1 MKRFI
6 VFFLLILFI
15 SINLNAS
22 ENNPLSSLYNM
33 FPKMTELK
41 GGSSR
46 WIATGVV
53 HDLHDNYVRLESTYN
68 YFSEETE
75 KIWDIK
81 RDKNYSVDVKLFF
94 AKDNKVAEN
103 LYDNMTDKR
112 ESRFERDVKFGDE
125 GRIFV
130 RPVSV
135 VNMISEY
142 NLFFREENFII
153 HLHTFDGFALMDF
166 ADFFQKKI
174 NSFVLN
180 NIDMYVFKNF
190 QLKAEKEGYIPEEE
204 ELTVEADNASVI
216 EISGRVTD
224 EEGSPLSGVSIDV
237 LGHDETAVSDAK
249 GRYSVNFVL
258 GETGER
264 KEFKTNFTL
273 INRKGENKKSD
284 KVKMYKMNVKYPER
298 EEIFYLKINF
308 DKNSGEIYIPDKD
321 LFNGVNDI
329 VRQGNYIE
337 FKRNCT
343 PEGSLFQCRQTYSG
357 LMKESGFQGNWK
369 GTGGKGTF
377 KGMPMKVSSEEYNI
391 YETDFCSIKTVQLDG
406 DNLSGKTQN
415 RSAQLYI
422 DQNHGIAL
430 KCSREGKDFFIKNV
444 KLKMAKQPSDEKF
457 LLYKYR
463 GNKQEGVISLKD
475 KIYLGVVG
483 PNDDFLSIDVF
494 LMPDSLQEMTV
505 FAGDRSKA
513 DNKTISF
520 ASGVLYPDR
529 QPKLI
534 IEKFI
539 TGKPKQNVTDV
550 SVTLKKFASEK
561 DVAADKG
568 TLGRDG
574 NKDMS
579 LELRIIGL
587 KGDLKAVELS
597 HKGDNSY
604 VWNTE
609 PFDIYP
615 AVALF
620 AKGELINQKSGKVNF
635 PVDNNTVIDIYIHK
649 PEYLNNSNINMTY
662 KILIGEKWYSG
673 RVEK

>member
-1 MKRFI
+1 MKHFVAI
-6 VFFLLILFI
+6 FLLILFV
-15 SINLNAS
+15 SPNLSAS

-53 HDLHDNYVRLESTYN
+53 HELYDNYVRLESTYN
-68 YFSEETE
+68 YFSEKTE

-94 AKDNKVAEN
+94 AKDNKAAVN
-103 LYDNMTDKR
+103 LYENMTDKR

-135 VNMISEY
+135 VNMVSEY
-142 NLFFREENFII
+142 NLIFREENFIV

-174 NSFVLN
+174 NSFVLS

-190 QLKAEKEGYIPEEE
+190 RLKAKKEGYIPEEE
-204 ELTVEADNASVI
+204 ELTVEADNASAIV
-216 EISGRVTD
+216 ISGRVTD
-224 EEGSPLSGVSIDV
+224 EEGNPVSGVSIDV
-237 LGHDETAVSDAK
+237 LGHDKTVVSGAE
-249 GRYSVNFVL
+249 GYYSVTFVL
-258 GETGER
+258 GEKGVKR
-264 KEFKTNFTL
+264 EFKTNFTL
-273 INRKGENKKSD
+273 VNRKGQNNKNN
-284 KVKMYKMNVKYPER
+284 KVKMYKMNVIYPER
-298 EEIFYLKINF
+298 EETFYLRINL
-308 DKNSGEIYIPDKD
+308 DENSGEIYIPSKGI
-321 LFNGVNDI
+321 FNNVNDI
-329 VRQGNYIE
+329 VKQGDYLE

-377 KGMPMKVSSEEYNI
+377 KGIPMKTSSEEYNI
-391 YETDFCSIKTVQLDG
+391 AETDFCSIKTVRLTS
-406 DNLSGKTQN
+406 DNLSGNKQRTDK
-415 RSAQLYI
+415 LYI
-422 DQNHGIAL
+422 DQNHGISL
-430 KCSREGKDFFIKNV
+430 KCNRDERDFFIKDV
-444 KLKMAKQPSDEKF
+444 QLKITKKASEERF
-457 LLYKYR
+457 LLYKYK
-463 GNKQEGVISLKD
+463 GHETKGGISLKN
-475 KIYLGVVG
+475 KTYIGVVG

-494 LMPDSLQEMTV
+494 LMPDSLQGMTV
-505 FAGDRSKA
+505 LAGGDTQAYDK
-513 DNKTISF
+513 KISF
-520 ASGVLYPDR
+520 ASGVLYPER

-539 TGKPKQNVTDV
+539 TGKAKKNVTGV
-550 SVTLKKFASEK
+550 NVTLKKLVSEK
-561 DVAADKG
+561 DVASDKG

-574 NKDMS
+574 SEDMR
-579 LELRIIGL
+579 LELRIKGVS
-587 KGDLKAVELS
+587 GDLKAVELS
-597 HKGDNSY
+597 HKGENFY
-604 VWNTE
+604 IWNTE

-620 AKGELINQKSGKVNF
+620 VNGELINQNSGKINF
-635 PVDNNTVIDIYIHK
+635 PVDNNAVIDIFIHK
-649 PEYLNNSNINMTY
+649 PEYLNKSNINMTY
-662 KILIGEKWYSG
+662 KILIGDKWYSG